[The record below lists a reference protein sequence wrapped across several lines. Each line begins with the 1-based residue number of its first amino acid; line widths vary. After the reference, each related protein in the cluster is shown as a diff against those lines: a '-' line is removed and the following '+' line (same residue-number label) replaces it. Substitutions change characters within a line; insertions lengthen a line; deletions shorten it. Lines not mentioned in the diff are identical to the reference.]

1 MAFQKKSKLSQLFF
15 EPKIESGL
23 FRRTVGQLFSED
35 SLQISSA
42 GRNESWARLAWRPNP
57 RFFLAC
63 PLLWQILCLGECCL
77 PATSAMSQNLDWR
90 FKKNRSRS
98 NFFTHHKMKASNFK
112 GQLAKYSA
120 NIFSKLKAGSP
131 EVEGWPPCPA
141 HSFGESFPG
150 LPSPSLWGLK
160 SGFPAD
166 PFSFG

>member
-1 MAFQKKSKLSQLFF
+1 MAFQNKSKLSQLFF

-57 RFFLAC
+57 CFFLAC